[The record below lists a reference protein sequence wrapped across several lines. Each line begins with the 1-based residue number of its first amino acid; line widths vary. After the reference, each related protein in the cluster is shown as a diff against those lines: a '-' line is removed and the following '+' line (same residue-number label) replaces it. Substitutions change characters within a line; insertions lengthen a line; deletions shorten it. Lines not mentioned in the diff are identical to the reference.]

1 MRKIAKK
8 YLVSALAS
16 GQARKRM
23 PAVFKRVILPAL
35 SVSLAASLL
44 VTGGCAGGVVE
55 VPSQEN
61 PTEVEVTEE
70 EPEQV
75 TDRILAVD
83 AYEHMQETEDYN
95 LIDLRPQ
102 EDFEIEHIPGAVNI
116 PIQSEGFQ
124 DEIDELDRDILT
136 MAYYHPYGLP
146 MPMGFQRPNE
156 TMNLTV
162 DAHTLFKEL
171 GFREAY
177 LIKGGVVAWKFE
189 GLPTVEGDKFVF
201 WPTKEAFYADS
212 VTARE
217 AFVLMQD
224 ETDYTIIDTR
234 TQEEYDREHL
244 PGAINISY
252 ASGDFREQLEK
263 LDKQKTTFAYHRPY
277 GVCSF
282 QYCPTSEA
290 LTVSLDMIEILRE
303 LKFRETHL
311 IEGGIISWKFEG
323 LPTVMP

>member
-1 MRKIAKK
+1 M
-8 YLVSALAS
+8 
-16 GQARKRM
+16 
-23 PAVFKRVILPAL
+23 PAL
-35 SVSLAASLL
+35 SISLVAGLL
-44 VTGGCAGGVVE
+44 LTVGCAGGVVE

-61 PTEVEVTEE
+61 PAEVEVPEE
-70 EPEQV
+70 EPEQI

-83 AYEHMQETEDYN
+83 AYALMEGKEEYQ

-124 DEIDELDRDILT
+124 DEIDELDRNMLT

-189 GLPTVEGDKFVF
+189 GLPTVEGDKYVYR
-201 WPTKEAFYADS
+201 PTKEAFYADS
-212 VTARE
+212 VTAGE
-217 AFVLMQD
+217 AFALMQD
-224 ETDYTIIDTR
+224 ENDYTVIDTR
-234 TQEEYDREHL
+234 SQEEFDSEHI
-244 PGAINISY
+244 PGAINIGY
-252 ASGDFREQLEK
+252 ESGNFREELEK
-263 LDKQKTTFAYHRPY
+263 LDKQKTTFVYHRPY

-282 QYCPTSEA
+282 QYCPTSES
-290 LTVSLDMIEILRE
+290 LSVSLDMIEIFRE

-311 IEGGIISWKFEG
+311 IEGGVISWKFEG
-323 LPTVMP
+323 LPTVKP